1 MLSEMAAEVVKKST
15 GISGPHTHPAQVP
28 SLLLPAPSS
37 LTSFS
42 EELAERSTS
51 QASKNSVWES
61 ARDSTLLWDSWGVS
75 SRPFLYRAS
84 CCGNQME
91 ARPQRPLE

>member
-1 MLSEMAAEVVKKST
+1 MAAKVVSKDP
-15 GISGPHTHPAQVP
+15 GISKPHPYPAQIP
-28 SLLLPAPSS
+28 SLLLPAPS

-75 SRPFLYRAS
+75 SRPFMYKAS
-84 CCGNQME
+84 CCGSQMGM
-91 ARPQRPLE
+91 RPQRPLE